1 MLIIICDDDQDHRE
15 LHAALLSQR
24 GHEVDA
30 VGDPVTV
37 LRQLAARKYD
47 LVISALIMPEIN
59 GYELL
64 QEAHRLG
71 HTVPFVLFSGHT
83 TVINNPRHYREL
95 GFAAVLSKDVSIGH
109 FLAEIEQIGTQA
121 TERLEDV

>member
-15 LHAALLSQR
+15 LHAALLSRR

-30 VGDPVTV
+30 VGDPATV
-37 LRQLAARKYD
+37 LRQLTTKRYD
-47 LVISALIMPEIN
+47 LVISDLIMPGIN
-59 GYELL
+59 GCELL
-64 QEAHRLG
+64 QEARRLG
-71 HTVPFVLFSGHT
+71 HDVLFVLFSGHA
-83 TVINNPRHYREL
+83 TVIDNPQRYREL

-109 FLAEIEQIGTQA
+109 FLAEIERIGTQA